1 MLTGLSPFAEL
12 IHLVKTLNERSCVS
26 RQYDEW
32 ADGALLCNSIRLASN
47 IDFDYADSCSNL
59 RHQCQLDQNCYRS
72 PGNFQ
77 DRLIWLPFLS
87 KSALGTPCPI
97 GAEG

>member
-1 MLTGLSPFAEL
+1 MLTGLSPSAEL
-12 IHLVKTLNERSCVS
+12 IRLVKTLNERSYVS
-26 RQYDEW
+26 RQYDAW

-59 RHQCQLDQNCYRS
+59 RHQCHFDQNCFRS